1 MTQRCGADHPLRCP
15 ERVRA
20 MRAAKCWYDHT
31 NHVWWWDW
39 AGYPLPTASCPG
51 CGGQLPRMNQIL
63 KRILKGD
70 TPWDVDE

>member
-1 MTQRCGADHPLRCP
+1 
-15 ERVRA
+15 

-51 CGGQLPRMNQIL
+51 CGGQLPRMAEIV
-63 KRILKGD
+63 KRILQGD